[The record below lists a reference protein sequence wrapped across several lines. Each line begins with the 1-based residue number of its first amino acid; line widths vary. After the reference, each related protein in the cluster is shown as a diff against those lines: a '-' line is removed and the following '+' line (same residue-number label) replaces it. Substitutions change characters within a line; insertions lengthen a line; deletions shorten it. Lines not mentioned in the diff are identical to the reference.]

1 MYGMSEKTKNCPLIS
16 VIVPVYKVE
25 NYLRQAVE
33 SILQQTYRNL
43 EILLVDDGSPDSC
56 GNICDQYAKTDP
68 RVKVFHKENGG
79 ISAAR
84 NFALDRARG
93 DWISFVDSDDWI
105 DPEMIEALL
114 TNALQYDARIS
125 ICGKFFEYANGCPHP
140 ENDDDEIVVMKSPVQ
155 VARYHYG
162 RHYFSNTIWNVL
174 FRRDFF
180 DSGLRFPAG
189 VAYEDY
195 PIGTEVILHG
205 KKVVCTRKKYYHY
218 RQRKSSTIHTLN
230 LKTAVDLWNMRKQ
243 RCRMLEHIGGLE
255 KCFEREY
262 FRVIRNTWRILFVTK
277 NSERKKYAETI
288 QEMSDYA
295 RENYELIKEPR
306 YIKTTRM
313 LIWFARYN
321 TLLSYF
327 FAAVFFTV
335 MSMLHLTHE
344 IKPNWIFYE

>member
-1 MYGMSEKTKNCPLIS
+1 
-16 VIVPVYKVE
+16 
-25 NYLRQAVE
+25 
-33 SILQQTYRNL
+33 
-43 EILLVDDGSPDSC
+43 
-56 GNICDQYAKTDP
+56 
-68 RVKVFHKENGG
+68 
-79 ISAAR
+79 
-84 NFALDRARG
+84 
-93 DWISFVDSDDWI
+93 
-105 DPEMIEALL
+105 
-114 TNALQYDARIS
+114 
-125 ICGKFFEYANGCPHP
+125 
-140 ENDDDEIVVMKSPVQ
+140 
-155 VARYHYG
+155 
-162 RHYFSNTIWNVL
+162 
-174 FRRDFF
+174 
-180 DSGLRFPAG
+180 
-189 VAYEDY
+189 
-195 PIGTEVILHG
+195 
-205 KKVVCTRKKYYHY
+205 
-218 RQRKSSTIHTLN
+218 
-230 LKTAVDLWNMRKQ
+230 
-243 RCRMLEHIGGLE
+243 MLEHIGGLE